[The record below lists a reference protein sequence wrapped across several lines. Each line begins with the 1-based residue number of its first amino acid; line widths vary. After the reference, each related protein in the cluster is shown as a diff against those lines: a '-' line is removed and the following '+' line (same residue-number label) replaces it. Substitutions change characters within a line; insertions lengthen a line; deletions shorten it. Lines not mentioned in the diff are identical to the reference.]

1 MNKEYCSRTAK
12 QGTGRIDR
20 HSQLFGNIFKVT
32 FEYDGAGFCGW
43 QTQGQGERTVQGVLE
58 AVLSKV
64 FKKPVKV
71 IASGRTDS
79 GVHAQGQVV
88 SFKADTHMKPLEIQ
102 RALNSLLPADIA
114 VHEAKEVKND
124 FHARYS
130 VREKTYRYTV
140 LNRKYR
146 SVFLRDR
153 TFFYPYPLNIS
164 NMRKAAKHLIGR
176 HDFKSFQAYDP
187 RRAKRRTVRT
197 IKKIAIKKEGDLVHI
212 DVTADGFLYKM
223 VRNIVGTLV
232 SIGSG
237 QLPPGDMP
245 RILKAK
251 NRKSAWDTA
260 PAEGLCLMAVKY

>member
-1 MNKEYCSRTAK
+1 MHN
-12 QGTGRIDR
+12 
-20 HSQLFGNIFKVT
+20 FKVT

-43 QTQGQGERTVQGVLE
+43 QTQAQGERTVQGELE
-58 AVLSKV
+58 KVLSKV
-64 FKKPVKV
+64 FKKPIKV

-79 GVHAQGQVV
+79 GVHARSQVI
-88 SFKADTHMKPLEIQ
+88 SFKADTRMKPLEIQ
-102 RALNSLLPADIA
+102 RALNRLLPADIA
-114 VHEAKEVKND
+114 VHSACSVKSD
-124 FHARYS
+124 FHAQYR
-130 VREKTYRYTV
+130 VKEKTYRYTV

-153 TFFYPYPLNIS
+153 VYFYPYPLNIL

-187 RRAKRRTVRT
+187 LRAERRTVRT
-197 IKKIAIKKEGDLVHI
+197 IKKIVIKKEGDLVHI

-223 VRNIVGTLV
+223 VRNIAGTLLA
-232 SIGSG
+232 IGSG
-237 QLPPGDMP
+237 QLSVGDMP
-245 RILKAK
+245 KILKAK

>member
-1 MNKEYCSRTAK
+1 MRN
-12 QGTGRIDR
+12 
-20 HSQLFGNIFKVT
+20 FKII

-43 QTQGQGERTVQGVLE
+43 QAQAQGERTVQGELE
-58 AVLSKV
+58 AVLLKV
-64 FKKPVKV
+64 FKQPVKA

-79 GVHAQGQVV
+79 GVHARAQVV
-88 SFKADTHMKPLEIQ
+88 SFKADTRMKPLEIQ

-114 VHEAKEVKND
+114 VHEALDVKND
-124 FHARYS
+124 FHAQYS
-130 VREKTYRYTV
+130 VKEKTYRYTV

-153 TFFYPYPLNIS
+153 VYFYPYPLNIS

-187 RRAKRRTVRT
+187 LRAERQTVRT
-197 IKKIAIKKEGDLVHI
+197 IKKIVIKKEEDLVHI

-223 VRNIVGTLV
+223 VRNIAGTLLA
-232 SIGSG
+232 IGAG
-237 QLPPGDMP
+237 QLPLGDMP
-245 RILKAK
+245 KILKAK

-260 PAEGLCLMAVKY
+260 PAEGLCLMKVKY

>member
-1 MNKEYCSRTAK
+1 MRN
-12 QGTGRIDR
+12 
-20 HSQLFGNIFKVT
+20 FKII
-32 FEYDGAGFCGW
+32 FEYDGAQFAGW
-43 QTQGQGERTVQGVLE
+43 QAQAQGERTAQGELE
-58 AVLSKV
+58 AVLLKV
-64 FKKPVKV
+64 FKQPVKA

-79 GVHAQGQVV
+79 GVHARAQVV
-88 SFKADTHMKPLEIQ
+88 SFKADTRMKPLEIQ

-114 VHEAKEVKND
+114 VHETLDVKND
-124 FHARYS
+124 FHAQYS
-130 VREKTYRYTV
+130 VKEKTYRYTV

-153 TFFYPYPLNIS
+153 VYFYPYPLNIS

-187 RRAKRRTVRT
+187 LRAERQTVRT
-197 IKKIAIKKEGDLVHI
+197 IKKIAIKKEGDLIHM

-223 VRNIVGTLV
+223 VRNIAGTLLA
-232 SIGSG
+232 IGSG
-237 QLPPGDMP
+237 QLPLGDMSK
-245 RILKAK
+245 ILKAK